1 MVEKLAICDIFP
13 SISAERFGVTK
24 IFNTLSRYSRRSPV
38 FLILLLFGLSGC
50 EKLEQK
56 YIRQDK
62 LFHIAQIE
70 DSRADDT
77 LLFSSAILGDSDP
90 EIRARAALAMGRIG
104 SDFYMR
110 PLGLH
115 LADTIPST
123 ARTKCFAAGLFGDS
137 MLFEN
142 VHAIAQNDSSAR
154 AAAVEA
160 LGRDASKQQAAEIA
174 AFLSDIDSLVVYHA
188 LLALWRADQWSRAQ
202 EMASLGLSADNR
214 LVQYGA
220 LYALSRGGRIEGRR
234 LFLDFVS
241 DADPDYRMLAYRG
254 LGRIADSAAVKTVS
268 GGLND
273 DDMRVVEAAM
283 RALGQLGNLGTAYI
297 AERLPAL
304 TDEKAVTLGI
314 ETIGANHDFPKA
326 GSVVE
331 QAFRSDRRENVAAA
345 AIKSLLQIE
354 GVDAL
359 GLIDEIVKKPTTY
372 QRMKLAEGLAAI
384 DPKAAEARLTPLF
397 NDTAAMVRAAALQSL
412 CDVDST
418 RAIRY
423 LERALNDSD
432 FVVIATAVE
441 IAAKR
446 KADTLIPAIEAIYM
460 AKRSVL
466 PGDVKRDIINACGE
480 FGSDSGHDSLQIAVL
495 EEGCNDEWFIIR
507 KEASAALWDT
517 FGIDRRNSVGM
528 ARTKIEKHNYR
539 DLFEKYDVNPRA
551 KIETARGSFTIEL
564 LYRAA
569 PKTVDN
575 FIALA
580 GKHFYDGLIFHRVV
594 PNFVVQGGCPRGD
607 GWGGPGYTIRS
618 EFNQEHYSTGAVGMA
633 TSGKDTGG
641 SQFFITLSPQP
652 HLDARY
658 TLFGR
663 VIDGMDIVQQI
674 VRGDTI
680 RSITVDTGEGK
691 K

>member
-1 MVEKLAICDIFP
+1 MEINGEVGVATIF
-13 SISAERFGVTK
+13 R
-24 IFNTLSRYSRRSPV
+24 TLPRHIRPTAAV
-38 FLILLLFGLSGC
+38 LLFLILGLSAC

-62 LFHIAQIE
+62 LFRIAQIE

-77 LLFSSAILGDSDP
+77 LLFSPDVLGDSDP
-90 EIRARAALAMGRIG
+90 EIRAKAALAIGRIG
-104 SDFYMR
+104 NDIYVN
-110 PLGLH
+110 PLALH
-115 LADTIPST
+115 LADTVPSV

-137 MLFEN
+137 ILFDG
-142 VHAIAQNDSSAR
+142 VLAIAQNDSAAR

-160 LGRDASKQQAAEIA
+160 LGRDASGTQAARIA
-174 AFLSDIDSLVVYHA
+174 AFLDDIDSQVVYQA
-188 LLALWRADQWSRAQ
+188 MFAFWRADEWSQAPK
-202 EMASLGLSADNR
+202 MTAIGLSSGNR

-220 LYALSRGGRIEGRR
+220 LYALSRGGRPEGRE
-234 LFLDFVS
+234 LFHDFVS

-254 LGRIADSAAVKTVS
+254 LGRIADSAAVKTIS
-268 GGLND
+268 SGLND
-273 DDMRVVEAAM
+273 DDMRIVEAAM
-283 RALGQLGNLGTAYI
+283 RALGQFGSLGTAYI
-297 AERLPAL
+297 AERLPGL

-314 ETIGANHDFPKA
+314 ETIGANHDFSKA
-326 GSVVE
+326 AGVVG
-331 QAFRSDRRENVAAA
+331 QTLRSDRRENVTAA

-359 GLIDEIVKKPTTY
+359 ALIDEIVKRPTTY
-372 QRMKLAEGLAAI
+372 QRLKLAEGLASI

-397 NDTAAMVRAAALQSL
+397 NDTAPTVRAAALQSL

-418 RAIRY
+418 KAMR
-423 LERALNDSD
+423 LMEKALTDSD
-432 FVVIATAVE
+432 YVVIATAVE
-441 IAAKR
+441 IAARR
-446 KADTLIPAIEAIYM
+446 KATLLIPAIAAIYM
-460 AKRSVL
+460 EKRSFL
-466 PGDVKRDIINACGE
+466 PDDVKRSIIDACTE
-480 FGSDSGHDSLQIAVL
+480 FGANTAHDSLLVAVL

-507 KEASAALWDT
+507 KEASEALWET
-517 FGIDRRNSVGM
+517 FGIDRRNRVGL
-528 ARTKIEKHNYR
+528 ARSKIENHNYR
-539 DLFEKYDVNPRA
+539 ELFEKYDINPRA
-551 KIETARGSFTIEL
+551 KFETARGSFTVEL
-564 LYRAA
+564 LYRTA

-594 PNFVVQGGCPRGD
+594 PNFVVQSGCPRGD

-618 EFNQEHYSTGAVGMA
+618 EFNRESYTTGAVGMA

-663 VIDGMDIVQQI
+663 VTDGMDVVQQI

-680 RSITVDTGEGK
+680 RSVIIDTRQRK